1 MKPDPK
7 LIDSM
12 AMRYRH
18 DFGLLNETQKE
29 SIRRTM
35 TQLWEEVVGLGFY
48 KAEKTITSTPK
59 QMKTTIELVEQWAEE
74 KGILSKAT
82 PLTQA
87 VKTQEEVNELY
98 HAILDDNRDEIKD
111 AIGDIMVTLII
122 QCKMQGMD
130 LQDCLESAYNVI
142 KNRTGKMVDG
152 MFVKD

>member
-48 KAEKTITSTPK
+48 KAEKTITPPPPTPN
-59 QMKTTIELVEQWAEE
+59 
-74 KGILSKAT
+74 
-82 PLTQA
+82 P
-87 VKTQEEVNELY
+87 
-98 HAILDDNRDEIKD
+98 
-111 AIGDIMVTLII
+111 
-122 QCKMQGMD
+122 
-130 LQDCLESAYNVI
+130 
-142 KNRTGKMVDG
+142 
-152 MFVKD
+152 

>member
-48 KAEKTITSTPK
+48 KAEKTITPPPPTPNHK
-59 QMKTTIELVEQWAEE
+59 PI
-74 KGILSKAT
+74 
-82 PLTQA
+82 
-87 VKTQEEVNELY
+87 
-98 HAILDDNRDEIKD
+98 
-111 AIGDIMVTLII
+111 
-122 QCKMQGMD
+122 
-130 LQDCLESAYNVI
+130 
-142 KNRTGKMVDG
+142 
-152 MFVKD
+152 